1 MKDLLNPLWG
11 SDNSKAKE
19 TTHCLSNV
27 HQRKKATIL
36 IIYVNEIIV
45 TRDDHEEI
53 YNLKGKLAKEFKI
66 KDLGSL
72 RYFLGIEIA

>member
-1 MKDLLNPLWG
+1 MFVKCSPR
-11 SDNSKAKE
+11 KE
-19 TTHCLSNV
+19 V
-27 HQRKKATIL
+27 TIF
-36 IIYVNEIIV
+36 IVYVNDIIV

-53 YNLKGKLAKEFKI
+53 QNLKDKLAKEFEI